1 MSRPALHEDVE
12 HEVRKSWAQDPFQ
25 TADQVWRSVRI
36 ENERGKWFPSLRK
49 VQYIVRDAKQAR
61 PHMADEPEL
70 ELWGPDWPDDS
81 EDIACLLRL
90 KLQSL
95 KHPEM
100 PLTTRVGKW
109 ALRLRAGFLGPMED
123 PTVDPDL
130 ELLCFAYEYTL
141 RERVAELFQ
150 DGLYTPDLD
159 GAMMCRPWESVERLH
174 QYQRSVAAG
183 LFPAHRPARLFH
195 HIVQAAS
202 VGWEEVIGAIRAS
215 SFLALNAE
223 LNKALSD
230 KARTAAHN
238 RREQLELLSAEIR
251 TRLEEAGPAQMWDQK
266 TEEVVRTVLERSDN
280 GRSSSLSD
288 VASRQNQG

>member
-1 MSRPALHEDVE
+1 MLFLRSHIKYSQRHALQLLRHSWLFYPFSSPVDINKHCFYPIVANLFRINYPDYEHELRIYKRMNANSKAESLMSRPALSEDVE

-61 PHMADEPEL
+61 PHVADEPEF

-159 GAMMCRPWESVERLH
+159 GAMMCRPCESVERIH
-174 QYQRSVAAG
+174 QYQRSVVAG
-183 LFPAHRPARLFH
+183 LFPAHRPASLFH
-195 HIVQAAS
+195 LSLHI
-202 VGWEEVIGAIRAS
+202 
-215 SFLALNAE
+215 
-223 LNKALSD
+223 
-230 KARTAAHN
+230 
-238 RREQLELLSAEIR
+238 
-251 TRLEEAGPAQMWDQK
+251 
-266 TEEVVRTVLERSDN
+266 
-280 GRSSSLSD
+280 
-288 VASRQNQG
+288 